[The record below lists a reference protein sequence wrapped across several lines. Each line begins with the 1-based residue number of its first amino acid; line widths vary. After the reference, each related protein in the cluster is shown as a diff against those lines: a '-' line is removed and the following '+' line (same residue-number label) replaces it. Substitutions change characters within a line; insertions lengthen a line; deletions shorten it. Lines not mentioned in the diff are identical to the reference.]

1 MIKILD
7 DLADALGETLH
18 LAQMDDGHVLYVDKR
33 NAEKPVEMFSSAGK
47 TGPGYC
53 TGVGKALLAFMPE
66 KEQARAL
73 MRQSFHKYTA
83 ATLADLPALKAEL
96 LEIASIGMAFDRE
109 EHEPGIIC
117 VAVPILNGLN
127 HAIGALSLTSTTTH
141 HSLSSIERF
150 APKLQE
156 AARKISEAAKNWQFP
171 I

>member
-1 MIKILD
+1 
-7 DLADALGETLH
+7 
-18 LAQMDDGHVLYVDKR
+18 
-33 NAEKPVEMFSSAGK
+33 MFSSAGK

-73 MRQSFHKYTA
+73 TRQSFHKYTT

-127 HAIGALSLTSTTTH
+127 RAIGALSLTSTTSR

-150 APKLQE
+150 APKLRE
-156 AARKISEAAKNWQFP
+156 AAKRISDAAKNWQFP
-171 I
+171 T